1 MNQEIRT
8 EIENK
13 LEYMKQQIIDELEC
27 EIEFEKGCGMINCYT
42 PAETFAVM
50 MLKDEMGFEIDIN
63 ASEMSSKWI
72 GYLWIYSQE

>member
-1 MNQEIRT
+1 MNETIRT

-13 LEYMKQQIIDELEC
+13 KEYIKQQIIDELEC
-27 EIEFEKGCGMINCYT
+27 EIEYEKGCGMIVCYT

-50 MLKDEMGFEIDIN
+50 MLQEEMGIEIDMN

-72 GYLWIYSQE
+72 GYLWIYRV